1 VFDNDRF
8 CQLARIVEDWRRWK
22 GWGRE
27 TKGGEIFNEKSRS
40 FFPSLLSLFFPSF
53 SRLFVARQ
61 RHPSKRTL
69 SNHLKKENGLKKR
82 RKKTAAF
89 EKNGAVVFVVFDP
102 FFLFFI

>member
-1 VFDNDRF
+1 LITTVFAN
-8 CQLARIVEDWRRWK
+8 WRVSLK
-22 GWGRE
+22 TGGVG
-27 TKGGEIFNEKSRS
+27 KDGGEKQRGGKFSTKKVVH
-40 FFPSLLSLFFPSF
+40 FFRLSSLFFFSSF

>member
-40 FFPSLLSLFFPSF
+40 FFPSLLSLFFFLLFLVFLLHVKDTPLSEPS
-53 SRLFVARQ
+53 L
-61 RHPSKRTL
+61 
-69 SNHLKKENGLKKR
+69 
-82 RKKTAAF
+82 
-89 EKNGAVVFVVFDP
+89 
-102 FFLFFI
+102 II